1 MSTLFKQVHGIHR
14 NLTVETVLIYV
25 DAVQPETKI
34 EEIFAKFSANENLR
48 AIPVIQNGRPIGL
61 INRYAFL
68 DSLIQPSRRELLCN
82 EPCADVMNTSPLLV
96 EKSMSI
102 HELSGFLSESDL
114 RHFTGTFI
122 ITEQGRYIG
131 LGTGQ
136 ALLREITK
144 AQVEATRHAN
154 PLTGLPGNAPINAQI
169 DHLLQS
175 GISFAVC
182 YADLD
187 NFKPFNN
194 VYGYARGDELI
205 QFTAKLLANLFDPI
219 RDFIGHAGGD
229 DFILVLRSNDWEQ
242 RCHRALSAFAHTSS
256 ALFEKD
262 HHSIGSYQSSD
273 RQGRLIRHLF
283 PTLSI
288 GAARVNPESFSS
300 HHEVVEAAT
309 TANKMAKKK
318 PGNSLFVERRRLHQR
333 KMAET
338 LHNHTKAHYG

>member
-1 MSTLFKQVHGIHR
+1 MNSLFKQAYSAHR
-14 NLTVETVLIYV
+14 NQTVETILYHV

-34 EEIFAKFSANENLR
+34 EEIFAIFSAHENWR
-48 AIPVIQNGRPIGL
+48 AIPVAQNGRPIGL

-68 DSLIQPSRRELLCN
+68 DSLAQPSRRELLCN
-82 EPCADVMNTSPLLV
+82 EPCAEVMNASPLLV
-96 EKSMSI
+96 EKSMPI

-114 RHFTGTFI
+114 RHFAGAFI

-144 AQVEATRHAN
+144 AQVEAMRHAN
-154 PLTGLPGNAPINAQI
+154 PLTGLPGNTPINAQI
-169 DHLLQS
+169 EHLLQS

-194 VYGYARGDELI
+194 AYGYSRGNELI
-205 QFTAKLLANLFDPI
+205 QFTAKLLTNLFDPI
-219 RDFIGHAGGD
+219 QDFIGHAGGD
-229 DFILVLRSNDWEQ
+229 DFILVLRSKDWEQ

-283 PTLSI
+283 PTLSV
-288 GAARVNPESFSS
+288 GATRISPESFSS
-300 HHEVVEAAT
+300 HHEIVEAAE
-309 TANKMAKKK
+309 TAKKMAKKK
-318 PGNSLFVERRRLHQR
+318 PGNSLFIERRHLHQR
-333 KMAET
+333 EMAGT
-338 LHNHTKAHYG
+338 HHNHAKAHYG